1 MCVQEGE
8 QVDQDNNMEELD
20 NRRISWPLHC
30 DLLHTQMDNSEKDS
44 SFRISSDHISA
55 VNSFP
60 LESICEDSEI
70 AEKKQNLINF
80 VPMLRS
86 GEWSD
91 IGGRPYM
98 EDTHICIGD
107 LAKKFGYNVISDEA
121 ISFYGVFDGHGGK
134 SAAQFVRDHLPRVIV
149 EDADFPLELEKVVTR
164 SFLETDSEFAK
175 TCSIDSSLSSG
186 TTALTAII
194 FGRSLLVANA
204 GDCRAV
210 LSRGGSAIEMS
221 KDHRPLCMK
230 ERMRIESLG
239 GFVDDGYLNGQ
250 LGVTRALGNWHL
262 EGMKEMSGRGGPL
275 SAEPELKLTTLTKDD
290 EFLIIGSDGIWDVFR
305 SQNAV
310 DFARRKLQQHNDV
323 KQCCKEIIGEA
334 IKRGA
339 TDNLTVVMVCFQSN
353 PPPPLVVERPRVR
366 RSISAEG
373 LQNLKCLLEG

>member
-194 FGRSLLVANA
+194 FGRVQLALKS
-204 GDCRAV
+204 GAV
-210 LSRGGSAIEMS
+210 L
-221 KDHRPLCMK
+221 
-230 ERMRIESLG
+230 
-239 GFVDDGYLNGQ
+239 
-250 LGVTRALGNWHL
+250 
-262 EGMKEMSGRGGPL
+262 
-275 SAEPELKLTTLTKDD
+275 TLT
-290 EFLIIGSDGIWDVFR
+290 
-305 SQNAV
+305 
-310 DFARRKLQQHNDV
+310 
-323 KQCCKEIIGEA
+323 
-334 IKRGA
+334 
-339 TDNLTVVMVCFQSN
+339 
-353 PPPPLVVERPRVR
+353 
-366 RSISAEG
+366 
-373 LQNLKCLLEG
+373 